1 MRDPEGPN
9 EGFSV
14 DGVPVHKLDMT
25 AGAAAMIA
33 RRAEREAEMQR
44 KQVEARAAVEQ
55 ASRPAV
61 RPAGAAKV
69 GTKATTGTLV
79 PGAAAHAKSLKDKKA
94 WRRSS
99 VIDSLS
105 CRRDR
110 ASLPRSRGARRSDS
124 ARRARRAMRCS
135 RRRWRHSRR
144 KSPGWERG

>member
-33 RRAEREAEMQR
+33 RRAEREAEMQW

-79 PGAAAHAKSLKDKKA
+79 PGAAAHAKSEKN
-94 WRRSS
+94 
-99 VIDSLS
+99 
-105 CRRDR
+105 R
-110 ASLPRSRGARRSDS
+110 AFSRLPTADWTAFAIGSR
-124 ARRARRAMRCS
+124 
-135 RRRWRHSRR
+135 
-144 KSPGWERG
+144 